1 MIRQDIKTTKYFRFQ
16 TLFLFSTFVALA
28 SHLPVEAATRTAYFN
43 QSAQNRTVNGI
54 SADAVSS
61 CRITISN
68 PSGQNQTYV
77 LRMSASSLDSW
88 SASGPTAAQA
98 AGFNSATPTGSASYS
113 TGSCPNCSGT
123 LPAGT
128 SITITYNFTTY
139 PRRLHATTPVTSGTQ
154 KLRCSGSIEATD
166 SSQPGFLVADGSLVT
181 FVESTRM
188 STDGVT
194 GGSTQQAL
202 FGGMAVYTQVP
213 ISVNKGKPF

>member
-1 MIRQDIKTTKYFRFQ
+1 MEDMKAIKFCGIRVSGLAIAAA
-16 TLFLFSTFVALA
+16 ALCSGHTA
-28 SHLPVEAATRTAYFN
+28 EAATRTAYFN
-43 QSAQNRTVNGI
+43 QSGQNRTVNGI
-54 SADAVSS
+54 SADATSS

-68 PSGQNQTYV
+68 PSGQDQTYV

-88 SASGPTAAQA
+88 SLAGPTAAQGA
-98 AGFNSATPTGSASYS
+98 NFGSAVPTGSASF
-113 TGSCPNCSGT
+113 TGGSCPNCSGT

-128 SITITYNFTTY
+128 SVTITYNFSPY
-139 PRRLHATTPVTSGTQ
+139 PQRHHPTTPVTTGTQ

-166 SSQPGFLVADGSLVT
+166 SNQPGFLVANGTLVT
-181 FVESTRM
+181 FVESTKM

-194 GGSTQQAL
+194 GGSTAQAQ

>member
-1 MIRQDIKTTKYFRFQ
+1 MEDMKAIKFCGIRAPGLAIAAIA
-16 TLFLFSTFVALA
+16 FSAGLSA
-28 SHLPVEAATRTAYFN
+28 QAATRTAYFN
-43 QSAQNRTVNGI
+43 QSGQNRTVNGI
-54 SADAVSS
+54 SADATSS

-68 PSGQNQTYV
+68 PSGQDQTYI

-88 SASGPTAAQA
+88 AAAGPTTAQNA
-98 AGFNSATPTGSASYS
+98 TFSSATPSGTASY
-113 TGSCPNCSGT
+113 TAASCPNCSGT

-128 SITITYNFTTY
+128 SITITYNFSTY
-139 PRRLHATTPVTSGTQ
+139 PQRHHATTPVTTGTQ

-166 SSQPGFLVADGSLVT
+166 TTQPGFLVANGTLVT
-181 FVESTRM
+181 FVESTKM

-194 GGSTQQAL
+194 AGNTEQAQ